1 MKVSV
6 ITVSYNSIDTIE
18 NTINS
23 VKSQRY
29 SNLEYLVVDGAS
41 TDGTIDLLN
50 QYSDNI
56 DKLIVEKDSGI
67 YDAMNKGIDTADGE
81 IIGILNSDDI
91 YTDDKVVGEIVDTF
105 RSAKCDACYADLD
118 YVDVNDTAKII
129 RRWRAGEYKD
139 GDFYNGWMPPH
150 PTVFI
155 KKEVYEK
162 YGKFNLSL
170 GTAADYEIMLRF
182 IHIHNIKVEYIPRT
196 IVKMRTGGA
205 SNATLL
211 NRLKANKYDRKAW
224 TVNGLEPKPFT
235 MLFKPLRK
243 LTQFFFN

>member
-6 ITVSYNSIDTIE
+6 ITVSFNSVNTIE

-23 VKSQRY
+23 VNSQKY
-29 SNLEYLVVDGAS
+29 TDLEYLVIDGAS
-41 TDGTIDLLN
+41 TDGTIEVLN
-50 QYSDNI
+50 EYSDSI
-56 DKLIVEKDSGI
+56 DKLIVENDSGI
-67 YDAMNKGIDTADGE
+67 YDAMNKGIEMAEGE

-91 YTDDKVVGEIVDTF
+91 YTDDKVLGDIVDIF
-105 RSAKCDACYADLD
+105 RSAKCDACYADLE

-129 RRWRAGEYKD
+129 RRWRAGEYKE
-139 GDFYNGWMPPH
+139 GEFYKGWMPPH

-155 KKEVYEK
+155 KKEVYAK

-170 GTAADYEIMLRF
+170 GTAADYEILLRF
-182 IHIHNIKVEYIPRT
+182 FHVHNIKVEYIPRT

-224 TVNGLEPKPFT
+224 MVNGLEPKSYT

-243 LTQFFFN
+243 LKQFFV